1 MAAPPSIAIGPVAWL
16 RTNLFSSW
24 SNAVTTVVLIIFLAY
39 LLPGLYGWA
48 VADAILTV
56 KSDPN
61 SWWGYAFAPDTDAC
75 RVADGACW
83 DFITEKFRVVMFGV
97 YPVDGQWRPIVMMI
111 MLVTLITL
119 TLNTQMWGR
128 LLWLSWLV
136 AIPAMFVL
144 MQGGVL
150 GLTFVETDKWGGLPI
165 TLIIATISIVFSFPI
180 AILLALGRRS
190 DLPIVKTICIGFI
203 EIVRGVPLITILFM
217 ASLMLP
223 LFLPEGTPSPN
234 KLLRALVG
242 FTFFSA
248 AYVAEVI
255 RGGLQAIPKGQ
266 FEAADAMGL
275 SYWQKTGL
283 IVLPQALKLV
293 IPPMMNTF
301 IGLFKDTTLI
311 IIISMFD
318 FLGTVRLAA
327 NDPAWRPYYVEGLVF
342 AAMAYFVICFAMAS
356 YSRHLEDR
364 LNTDL
369 R

>member
-1 MAAPPSIAIGPVAWL
+1 MAAPPVAKAGLITWS
-16 RTNLFSSW
+16 RVNLFGSW
-24 SNAVTTVVLIIFLAY
+24 GNTIATVLIFAFLAY
-39 LLPGLYGWA
+39 LLPALFQWA
-48 VADAILTV
+48 VTDAVLTI
-56 KSDPN
+56 KPDST
-61 SWWGYAFAPDTDAC
+61 SWWGYRFAPDTAAC

-83 DFITEKFRVVMFGV
+83 DFIAEKYRVILFGV
-97 YPVDGQWRPIVMMI
+97 FPVKEQWRPVAMMFILIVMVI
-111 MLVTLITL
+111 V
-119 TLNTQMWGR
+119 TLNTENWGR
-128 LLWLSWLV
+128 VLWLSWLV
-136 AIPAMFVL
+136 AIPAMFIL

-150 GLTFVETDKWGGLPI
+150 GLSLVETDRWGGLPI
-165 TLIIATISIVFSFPI
+165 TFIIATIGIVFSFPI
-180 AILLALGRRS
+180 AVLLALGRRS
-190 DLPIVKTICIGFI
+190 ELPVVKTICIGFI
-203 EIVRGVPLITILFM
+203 ELVRGVPLITILFM

-223 LFLPEGTPSPN
+223 LFLPEGTSSPN

-242 FTFFSA
+242 FTLFSA

-283 IVLPQALKLV
+283 IILPQALKVV

-318 FLGTVRLAA
+318 FLGTIRLAA

-342 AAMAYFVICFAMAS
+342 GALIYFVICFAMAS
-356 YSRHLEDR
+356 YSRYLEDR
-364 LNTDL
+364 LNTE
-369 R
+369 RH